1 MMKII
6 KILFTTTT
14 LIASA
19 VSLMAQSPI
28 KIDGIAAV
36 VGKEVILE
44 SDIEGAF
51 TQYKANGLDV
61 TDADKCKIL
70 EDFLSEKLLAYQGE
84 VDSLELSDSEVMG
97 QVEQKIQGL
106 VQNIGSMKE
115 LLDFYQKP
123 DEETLYEDMKK
134 IVRTQMMAERM
145 KKKVIGDIDPS
156 PEDVRKFFNRIPK
169 DSLPE
174 FETEFELATL
184 IMKPKPSAEATQAV
198 IDQLKEMKKEI
209 ENGASFRTKAI
220 MYSEDPGSAAIGGV
234 YNNVRKGM
242 FVKPFEAVAFNLE
255 EGQISDPV
263 QTEFGYHIIQVIKRK
278 GEQLDLQHIL
288 IRPKESP
295 DDVQKVMETMDSI
308 VSKVRSGSITFS
320 DAVKEFSQDDATK
333 FNEGNMMDPNT
344 GETSFPLSSLD
355 AQLYYAVGSLKQGEV
370 SDPIFLDD
378 TREGSKYALYY
389 VRKRSEPHRANYSMD
404 FDKLKSLTKQEMT
417 NKKLSQWVAKKTKD
431 VYIYLADGWD
441 DCNFVVNW
449 KKADRED

>member
-1 MMKII
+1 MKII
-6 KILFTTTT
+6 KFLFTTSA
-14 LIASA
+14 LVASTA
-19 VSLMAQSPI
+19 SLMAQSPI
-28 KIDGIAAV
+28 KIDGVAAV

-51 TQYKANGLDV
+51 AQYKANGIDV
-61 TDADKCKIL
+61 SDADKCKIL

-84 VDSLELSDSEVMG
+84 VDSLELTDNEVST

-106 VQNIGSMKE
+106 VQNLGSMKE

-134 IVRTQMMAERM
+134 IVRSQMMAERM

-174 FETEFELATL
+174 FETEFELSTI
-184 IMKPKPSAEATQAV
+184 IMKPKPTKEAVQAV

-308 VSKVRSGSITFS
+308 VSKVRSGALTFS
-320 DAVKEFSQDDATK
+320 EAVKEFSQDDATK
-333 FNEGNMMDPNT
+333 FNKGNMMDPNT
-344 GETSFPLSSLD
+344 GETSFPLSSMD

-378 TREGSKYALYY
+378 QREGSKYALYY

-404 FDKLKSLTKQEMT
+404 FDKLKSMTKQEMT

-441 DCNFVVNW
+441 DCNFVANW
-449 KKADRED
+449 KKVDRED